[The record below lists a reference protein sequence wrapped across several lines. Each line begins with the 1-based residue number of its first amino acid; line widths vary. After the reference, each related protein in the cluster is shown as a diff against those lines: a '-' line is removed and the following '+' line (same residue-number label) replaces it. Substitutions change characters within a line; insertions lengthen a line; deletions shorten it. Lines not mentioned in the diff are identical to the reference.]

1 MAITST
7 VTPESSVDA
16 ELHPDADAVRAEA
29 APTRGHIGASWPA
42 PSSEASTSSSAT
54 RRLLGR
60 FPLSRRTSVRP
71 RSGEDHKYQ

>member
-29 APTRGHIGASWPA
+29 APTRGHIGRIVAGSII
-42 PSSEASTSSSAT
+42 
-54 RRLLGR
+54 GGVDK
-60 FPLSRRTSVRP
+60 F
-71 RSGEDHKYQ
+71 